1 MYKSMVHVDICP
13 HCEDF
18 IIIEKLNCGIFRH
31 GVCKET
37 HKQIDPHLSRDKC
50 VLLIKNDL
58 IYGWKTFSNIKFRWC
73 MENTEMRL
81 YLVVIINT
89 NFFCKLSWTFLIF

>member
-1 MYKSMVHVDICP
+1 MYKSMVHVMICP

-37 HKQIDPHLSRDKC
+37 YKQIDPHLSKEKC
-50 VLLIKNDL
+50 DLLVDNQL
-58 IYGWKTFSNIKFRWC
+58 IYGCGRPFQILNLNGVWKIQKC
-73 MENTEMRL
+73 E
-81 YLVVIINT
+81 YI
-89 NFFCKLSWTFLIF
+89 